1 TPPAWPRPA
10 PPARAP
16 RDGPRP
22 RPSVGHRTLEV
33 AHEVLGVHPRRDLDE
48 LPAVGPEVVEDLL
61 RRVGEDRRR
70 EVLPPLDLRH
80 GATLLRP
87 TRASDRPGGG
97 RHLPSVDVHGEHDL
111 VRVTLLEQVV

>member
-33 AHEVLGVHPRRDLDE
+33 AHEVLGVHARRDLDE

-61 RRVGEDRRR
+61 RCVGEDRRR

-87 TRASDRPGGG
+87 DRSSDRPGCG
-97 RHLPSVDVHGEHDL
+97 RYLPAVSLHAWHVPA
-111 VRVTLLEQVV
+111 RV